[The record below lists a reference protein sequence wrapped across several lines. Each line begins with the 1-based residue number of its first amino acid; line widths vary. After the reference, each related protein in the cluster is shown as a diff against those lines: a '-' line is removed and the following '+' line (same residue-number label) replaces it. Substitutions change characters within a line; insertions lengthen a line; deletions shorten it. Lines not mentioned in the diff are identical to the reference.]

1 MIEYIVKFYG
11 INCHNKW
18 IRFLTTGLTISLF
31 STSILMLNLTKSSTN
46 NTNNLFFILFSLLC
60 NTSKLFNYLLIKYK
74 STELFELNQKLQ
86 KFQNKCLI
94 RQLNI
99 KLFSIFSMFLSVLLA
114 FLMTKIY
121 FCELDASELFED
133 LNEEM
138 ESLPIPSFLQ
148 ILILNL
154 YHYSWYISNHL
165 LYTEF
170 KTRYIS
176 IIKEFKKEVKN
187 EKSETDSDVL
197 KLTQKFVLK
206 FVNFKT
212 DIKKSVDFLK
222 YGISIEFV
230 SNLLMIILF
239 HVNSKCS
246 HFVISFT
253 SLIVVYYL
261 WTMSSNL
268 RIRFIENDLSLNL
281 NRWLHLNP
289 EDSIRIEM
297 DYLEKTVKNL
307 NEKQTIDDKNVI

>member
-1 MIEYIVKFYG
+1 
-11 INCHNKW
+11 
-18 IRFLTTGLTISLF
+18 
-31 STSILMLNLTKSSTN
+31 
-46 NTNNLFFILFSLLC
+46 
-60 NTSKLFNYLLIKYK
+60 
-74 STELFELNQKLQ
+74 
-86 KFQNKCLI
+86 
-94 RQLNI
+94 
-99 KLFSIFSMFLSVLLA
+99 
-114 FLMTKIY
+114 MTKIY

-176 IIKEFKKEVKN
+176 IIKEFEKEVMN

-197 KLTQKFVLK
+197 RLTQKFVLK

-230 SNLLMIILF
+230 SII
-239 HVNSKCS
+239 
-246 HFVISFT
+246 
-253 SLIVVYYL
+253 
-261 WTMSSNL
+261 
-268 RIRFIENDLSLNL
+268 
-281 NRWLHLNP
+281 
-289 EDSIRIEM
+289 
-297 DYLEKTVKNL
+297 
-307 NEKQTIDDKNVI
+307 TIIT

>member
-1 MIEYIVKFYG
+1 
-11 INCHNKW
+11 
-18 IRFLTTGLTISLF
+18 
-31 STSILMLNLTKSSTN
+31 
-46 NTNNLFFILFSLLC
+46 
-60 NTSKLFNYLLIKYK
+60 
-74 STELFELNQKLQ
+74 
-86 KFQNKCLI
+86 
-94 RQLNI
+94 
-99 KLFSIFSMFLSVLLA
+99 
-114 FLMTKIY
+114 MTKIY

-176 IIKEFKKEVKN
+176 IIKEFEKEVMN

-197 KLTQKFVLK
+197 RLTQKFVLK

-230 SNLLMIILF
+230 SNLVMIILF
-239 HVNSKCS
+239 HVNSKCT
-246 HFVISFT
+246 HFVISFAF
-253 SLIVVYYL
+253 LIVVYYL

-268 RIRFIENDLSLNL
+268 RIRFIENDLSLIL
-281 NRWLHLNP
+281 NQWLHLNP

-297 DYLEKTVKNL
+297 DYIEKTVKSL
-307 NEKQTIDDKNVI
+307 NEKQTIEDKNFISNK

>member
-1 MIEYIVKFYG
+1 
-11 INCHNKW
+11 
-18 IRFLTTGLTISLF
+18 
-31 STSILMLNLTKSSTN
+31 
-46 NTNNLFFILFSLLC
+46 
-60 NTSKLFNYLLIKYK
+60 
-74 STELFELNQKLQ
+74 
-86 KFQNKCLI
+86 
-94 RQLNI
+94 
-99 KLFSIFSMFLSVLLA
+99 
-114 FLMTKIY
+114 MTKIY